1 MNTLIT
7 RPMDTNR
14 AEAANGYQIFL
25 HALESIGVHC
35 FSGVTGGGVVNLLKY
50 LPPIEAGERT
60 DSGFLTLGE
69 YCAGFVPLGYFL
81 ASGEVAAAVATTGAA
96 TKLLSCGLSDAKLH
110 DIPAV
115 YIVPLCNS
123 HTCGLA
129 PLQDTSDHGSRIQ
142 HQLEAELPD
151 GVFVLDR
158 PEQVNDQVMK
168 AAFQLEQ
175 NKPVVFLLL
184 NDFLS
189 EYTDNP
195 KRIALQS
202 LQENTLA
209 DNFLK
214 TFRSAVSG
222 RRLVLLV
229 GEEMARYPEAK
240 TLTTQFANHFQSA
253 VVWTINGAN
262 AVSRDNIYGYGY
274 ISFGGNCCAMELYQ
288 SLGEGDVLLVLGA
301 CPDEYTVNLQA
312 FGAAHTF
319 YISGMHSGYGGS
331 RELYQHQAAGNYDA
345 INISPWFVLES
356 LLDDSA
362 RQPFQQLPASPA
374 PGYLNKRSFSLPA
387 SGYVDMAVLYQRL
400 DAWWPAG
407 SIGFD
412 DVCLAYKDRQF
423 VVQRPNDNIHFYSL
437 YRGSAM
443 GGAFGAAVGVSL
455 AKPEQPVFLFTGDG
469 CFRLFSGGLAETRSL
484 GLVIFLL
491 NNESFGIVEQGLE
504 KVLPG
509 TPSERFH
516 AHVQSVDYVAIAQ
529 ANGWD
534 AVSLSPD
541 LENLD
546 SVLANIRPAMPRSLL
561 IEVRC
566 DVNQQLGH
574 NPRVKNL

>member
-7 RPMDTNR
+7 RTIDNQQFET
-14 AEAANGYQIFL
+14 ANGYQIFL
-25 HALESIGVHC
+25 NALASLGVHS

-50 LPPIEAGERT
+50 LPPINAEERS

-81 ASGEVAAAVATTGAA
+81 ASGEVAGAVATTGAA

-142 HQLEAELPD
+142 EQLEAELPG
-151 GVFVLDR
+151 GVFVLDH
-158 PEQVNDQVMK
+158 PGQVNQRVNE
-168 AAFQLEQ
+168 ASVQLQ
-175 NKPVVFLLL
+175 QSKPVVFLLL

-189 EYTDNP
+189 EYVESSFSIPLLPPETTP
-195 KRIALQS
+195 
-202 LQENTLA
+202 TLDA
-209 DNFLK
+209 FLK
-214 TFRSAVSG
+214 NFRAAMAG
-222 RRLVLLV
+222 RRLVVLV
-229 GEEMARYPEAK
+229 GEEMARHPNAK
-240 TLTTQFANHFQSA
+240 ELTTKFANQFQSA
-253 VVWTINGAN
+253 MVWTINGAN
-262 AVSRDNIYGYGY
+262 AVSRDNVYGYGY

-301 CPDEYTVNLQA
+301 CPDEYTVNLKA

-319 YISGMHSGYGGS
+319 YISGMPMGYGGS
-331 RELYQHQAAGNYDA
+331 REIYRQQAVGHYEALD
-345 INISPWFVLES
+345 ISPGLLLES
-356 LLDDSA
+356 LLDEA
-362 RQPFQQLPASPA
+362 EEQPFLQLPALPA
-374 PGYLNKRSFSLPA
+374 PLYLNQRAFSLPA
-387 SGYVDMAVLYQRL
+387 AGYVDMAVLYQRL

-423 VVQRPNDNIHFYSL
+423 VIQRPNDNIDFYSL

-443 GGAFGAAVGVSL
+443 GGAFGAAVGARL
-455 AKPEQPVFLFTGDG
+455 ARPEDSVFLFTGDG

-504 KVLPG
+504 TILPD

-516 AHVQSVDYVAIAQ
+516 AHVHAVDYVAIAL

-534 AVSLSPD
+534 AIKLNPD
-541 LENLD
+541 LSNLD
-546 SVLANIRPAMPRSLL
+546 SALADINPTMQRSLL
-561 IEVRC
+561 IEVPC
-566 DVNQQLGH
+566 DVNQQLGR